1 MTENGALSLAR
12 SAAIAYT
19 ASFVSGSVLSI
30 KRGYGAEP
38 LGIRTGL
45 SPAADLL
52 VGNGAA
58 LAAPWSMIALLWHA
72 VIAARAPGKKGRNA
86 RARMAG
92 LAALFLAG
100 AVAEPVSH
108 RMVARELPMPDAV
121 IAGLNIVLP
130 VAIMGGS
137 LASLLAP
144 PPSTVDRLRGGRLGR

>member
-1 MTENGALSLAR
+1 MTETGALSFAR
-12 SAAIAYT
+12 SAAVAYT
-19 ASFVSGSVLSI
+19 ACFVSGSVLSI

-58 LAAPWSMIALLWHA
+58 LAAPWTMIALLWQA
-72 VIAARAPGKKGRNA
+72 VTAARAPGRKGRNA
-86 RARMAG
+86 RARMAA

-108 RMVARELPMPDAV
+108 RLVARELPRPDAV
-121 IAGLNIVLP
+121 IAALNIVLP
-130 VAIMGGS
+130 VAILGGS

-144 PPSTVDRLRGGRLGR
+144 SPSSVDEFRGGRRGT